1 MEQILQLIDIIEK
14 LFGTIAQFSAYTWIS
29 LAGLTLFYFG
39 IKPIFSEYTSAI
51 KVPYILVGIVI
62 IAIAQFIDNG
72 YIAF

>member
-14 LFGTIAQFSAYTWIS
+14 LFGAIAQFSASTWIS
-29 LAGLTLFYFG
+29 LVRLTLFYFG

-51 KVPYILVGIVI
+51 KVPYISVGIVI

>member
-1 MEQILQLIDIIEK
+1 MEEILQIIDIIEE
-14 LFGTIAQFSAYTWIS
+14 LFNKIKQFSASTWIS
-29 LAGLTLFYFG
+29 LIGLTLFYFG